1 MSKQILRTEI
11 LKKRDAVPASY
22 RKRLSKIISDHLI
35 QMLPAHVCRIGSYMS
50 HGSEVDLAAL
60 HSHLFMSTH
69 ECFVPRILTKTS
81 MELAYLRSDADIIN
95 ARFGIRTSNQQ
106 VTADIDTLDW
116 LIMPCVAYDTRGH
129 RLGVGGGY
137 YDRALEKCAPMSP
150 IRIGVAFNMQES
162 QFESDQWD
170 QSFDWIVTESG
181 VIRQ

>member
-1 MSKQILRTEI
+1 MSKQILRSEI
-11 LKKRDAVPASY
+11 LKKRDAIPAS
-22 RKRLSKIISDHLI
+22 RRATLSKIISDHLI

-60 HSHLFMSTH
+60 HGLLFMSTH

-81 MELAYLRSDADIIN
+81 MELAYLRSDADIII

-106 VTADIDTLDW
+106 ITVDIDTLDW

-162 QFESDQWD
+162 KFESDKWD

-181 VIRQ
+181 FIRQ